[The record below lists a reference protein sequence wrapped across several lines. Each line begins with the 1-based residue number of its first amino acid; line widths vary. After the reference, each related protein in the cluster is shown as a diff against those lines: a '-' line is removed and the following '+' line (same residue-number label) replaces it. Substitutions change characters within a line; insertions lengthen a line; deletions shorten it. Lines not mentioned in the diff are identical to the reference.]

1 MVDKQELL
9 HSVKTWIQ
17 IDDDIKS
24 LQQEIREKRKEKRHL
39 TNALV
44 STMKIND
51 IDCFELGQGNKLL
64 YTKNRTKKPL
74 SKKHLL
80 HCLTTYFSGNSVE
93 AQNLGTFILDSRQV
107 NIKENIRRKIKNK
120 NK

>member
-1 MVDKQELL
+1 MVDKAELL
-9 HSVKTWIQ
+9 QSVKTWIH
-17 IDDDIKS
+17 IDDDIKD
-24 LQQEIREKRKEKRHL
+24 LQCAIREKRKEKRNL
-39 TNALV
+39 TSSLV
-44 STMKIND
+44 DIMKIND

-64 YTKNRTKKPL
+64 YTKHKTKKPL

-80 HCLTTYFSGNSVE
+80 VCLTNYFSGNSAE
-93 AQNLGTFILDSRQV
+93 AQNLGTYILDSRQV